1 MRKEN
6 DARLA
11 IRVPKERADY
21 IKYQAQAEGVSQKD
35 YTLRALDFY
44 DEFRHLAKEGYV
56 DHLEQMSAIRHRS
69 EKIRLWCNRLG
80 ITMSDFYLDALNFY
94 LDTLILTDGQP
105 DTMSMVT
112 LNTLLRTI
120 SSQLDSV
127 ETKIDTQTNIA
138 INGFSS
144 FARIS
149 AGASY
154 LIDELDDGVL
164 PETKVNMR

>member
-21 IKYQAQAEGVSQKD
+21 IKYQAQAEGISQKD

-69 EKIRLWCNRLG
+69 EKIRLWCSRLG

-154 LIDELDDGVL
+154 LIDELDDGIL

>member
-1 MRKEN
+1 
-6 DARLA
+6 
-11 IRVPKERADY
+11 
-21 IKYQAQAEGVSQKD
+21 
-35 YTLRALDFY
+35 
-44 DEFRHLAKEGYV
+44 
-56 DHLEQMSAIRHRS
+56 
-69 EKIRLWCNRLG
+69 
-80 ITMSDFYLDALNFY
+80 
-94 LDTLILTDGQP
+94 
-105 DTMSMVT
+105 MSMVT

-138 INGFSS
+138 MNGFSS

-154 LIDELDDGVL
+154 LIDELDDGLL

>member
-21 IKYQAQAEGVSQKD
+21 IKYQAQTEGISQKD

>member
-21 IKYQAQAEGVSQKD
+21 IKYQAQVEGISQKD

-154 LIDELDDGVL
+154 LIDELDDGIL

>member
-11 IRVPKERADY
+11 IRVPKETAEF
-21 IKYQAQAEGVSQKD
+21 IKYQAGKEGISQKD
-35 YTLRALDFY
+35 YTLRAINFYNDFQY
-44 DEFRHLAKEGYV
+44 MAKEGYA
-56 DHLEQMSAIRHRS
+56 DPLAQMTAIRHRS
-69 EKIRLWCNRLG
+69 EKIRQWCQKLN
-80 ITMSDFYLDALNFY
+80 IDMADFYFDALNFY
-94 LDTLILTDGQP
+94 LDALVLSDGQP

-120 SSQLDSV
+120 SAQLDSV

-154 LIDELDDGVL
+154 LIDDIDDGVL